1 MALSQPLTTYLELR
15 ESTSTGDEGAGLSHK
30 AGGLVLLH
38 VSELA
43 AAGEPRGGVTFVH
56 DAGDHGG
63 RYVNAARV
71 LAEAGLAVALPDLR
85 GHGRSEGPRGHC
97 ASVGEVLRDLKSVQ
111 DHLAYR
117 LPIAPK
123 VLVGQGLGAIW
134 SLAFALEHPGELAG
148 LVLLAPLWEPRF
160 ELPKPSGLLKAFRKP
175 APTAEGRI
183 ARDPSSLS
191 RVAAEV
197 AAWKGDALAHDV
209 ITMRGAE
216 QAAQCAQSSA
226 NRIGELRCPALI
238 LHGSADPVSAPRASA
253 ERAGGPVEVRML
265 DGALHDLLHDFDA
278 QATACDVRDWIV
290 AHTY

>member
-43 AAGEPRGGVTFVH
+43 ATGEPRGGVTFVH
-56 DAGDHGG
+56 DIGDHGG
-63 RYVNAARV
+63 RYLPAARI

-160 ELPKPSGLLKAFRKP
+160 ELPKPGGLLKAFRKQ
-175 APTAEGRI
+175 APTAEGRVG
-183 ARDPSSLS
+183 RDPGSLS
-191 RVAAEV
+191 RVAGEV
-197 AAWKGDALAHDV
+197 AAWKGDALVHDV
-209 ITMRGAE
+209 ITLRAAE
-216 QAAQCAQSSA
+216 QAAQCAQASA
-226 NRIGELRCPALI
+226 SRMGELRCPVLI
-238 LHGSADPVSAPRASA
+238 LHGSADPVSSAKASSQ
-253 ERAGGPVEVRML
+253 RAGGKVEVRVVE
-265 DGALHDLLHDFDA
+265 GALHDLLHEVDA
-278 QATACDVRDWIV
+278 EATARSVREWIA
-290 AHTY
+290 AHL